1 MSQVMSHTARGTF
14 VVVVV
19 VVVYVLVC
27 LFVCNRNSP
36 GSSGRS

>member
-14 VVVVV
+14 VVVV